1 MYGMSGILSLPRSA
15 NAVIAL
21 NPRSIPLLFIALGW
35 WRWVWDMAR
44 APGPTLG
51 PGAPLFAGGL
61 APKSLGLGVWLWL
74 QSALGCGEAPQ
85 LSAAIGL
92 WSLGINAHPHCDFFL
107 TPWWI
112 WWNQLG
118 TPYQNISKSN
128 FHSDSFPSFP
138 IFPPFRVC
146 PHPQPQ
152 GKSYNHNLDSVTL
165 PSNSSCCRDDEE
177 WVDGWTCI
185 GKWELQWRPSMMK
198 NSKWGDHEHWILCI
212 YIIVYI
218 NNIYIYIYHHAQ
230 FYTQWLLNLLTK

>member
-1 MYGMSGILSLPRSA
+1 
-15 NAVIAL
+15 
-21 NPRSIPLLFIALGW
+21 
-35 WRWVWDMAR
+35 MAR

-138 IFPPFRVC
+138 IFPPSEYVHIPSHKESRTTTTWTPSHSQATQAAAGMTRNELMDGRALVNGNYNDD
-146 PHPQPQ
+146 HP
-152 GKSYNHNLDSVTL
+152 
-165 PSNSSCCRDDEE
+165 
-177 WVDGWTCI
+177 W
-185 GKWELQWRPSMMK
+185 WRIQNGGTM
-198 NSKWGDHEHWILCI
+198 NIEYC
-212 YIIVYI
+212 VYI
-218 NNIYIYIYHHAQ
+218 
-230 FYTQWLLNLLTK
+230 